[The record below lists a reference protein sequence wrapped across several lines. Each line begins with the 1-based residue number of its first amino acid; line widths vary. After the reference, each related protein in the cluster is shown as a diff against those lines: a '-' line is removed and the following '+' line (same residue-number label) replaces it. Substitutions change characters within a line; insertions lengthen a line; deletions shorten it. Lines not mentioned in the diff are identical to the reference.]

1 MAVIPGEFFR
11 DSIPSLHEDPFI
23 PTQLRVSSLHT
34 LTSLLP
40 LDNLTYLDLSY
51 NDWLT
56 DIPPQLLKSIGLRKL
71 DISGCPNLRDGVLPG
86 SLATLQNLEWLAAD
100 HCNLISIGI
109 FTRISRLIY
118 RFRDF
123 LPDETPHFIREIQ
136 SVRLFATPSGSIIS
150 TSQNHLP

>member
-1 MAVIPGEFFR
+1 MTVIPGEFFR

-56 DIPPQLLKSIGLRKL
+56 DIPPQLLKSTGLRKL
-71 DISGCPNLRDGVLPG
+71 DISGCPNLRDGVLP
-86 SLATLQNLEWLAAD
+86 SCLAKLQNLEWLAAD

-109 FTRISRLIY
+109 PIRIS
-118 RFRDF
+118 
-123 LPDETPHFIREIQ
+123 
-136 SVRLFATPSGSIIS
+136 V
-150 TSQNHLP
+150 